1 MKALGAMTRGESPA
15 VNAAA
20 ARILFRPQTDP
31 QVFRN
36 LKDVL
41 MAQQQRTGPRV
52 ISIPAAAAVGANPVP
67 PLSTLP
73 ALGQYLPSF
82 GEGR

>member
-1 MKALGAMTRGESPA
+1 MEFSAEMLERGRAMWAEMA
-15 VNAAA
+15 
-20 ARILFRPQTDP
+20 PQCA
-31 QVFRN
+31 N
-36 LKDVL
+36 
-41 MAQQQRTGPRV
+41 GPLPPRLAT
-52 ISIPAAAAVGANPVP
+52 IPAAAAVGANPVP